1 MAASF
6 NRDLFLIYA
15 AAFLRALSVGL
26 TGVVLGLYLARA
38 GFSATAIGVVVAA
51 GLAGSALA
59 TLLAGFRADRLGR
72 RGTLVA
78 LSLLAAL
85 GGFTLPLAGSFP
97 ALLGLTFLGMV
108 NGMGR
113 DRGAASALEQA
124 IIPEAV
130 PGERRTWA
138 LAWYN
143 IVLDA
148 GHALGALAGALPLLL
163 RAQLGMDLLASY
175 HITFGIYGVLGLL
188 CALLYAFLSPQIEVT
203 QARVGAGVRVGAGAS
218 PARADVAPR
227 PVGAL
232 LATPISPEGK
242 RIVTRLSSLFFLDA
256 FAGGFLTN
264 ALLAYWF
271 FTRFGVAEESLAPLF
286 AVTRLANAA
295 SHLVAARL
303 ARRFGLVNTMVF
315 THIPSSLLLMA
326 VPFAPSFAWAVA
338 LFLAR
343 ESLVE
348 MDVPTRQSYVV
359 AVVAPA
365 ERTYASSMTSVV
377 RNAGWAAAPTFAGL
391 FMQQVSLAAPLI
403 AAGAMKIVY
412 DLLLYS
418 AFRHLKPPEERK
430 D

>member
-1 MAASF
+1 M
-6 NRDLFLIYA
+6 NRDLLVIYA
-15 AAFLRALSVGL
+15 AAFLRALGVGI

-38 GFSATAIGVVVAA
+38 GFSATAIGIVVAA
-51 GLAGSALA
+51 GLAGAALA
-59 TLLAGFRADRLGR
+59 TLLTSFRADRLGR
-72 RGTLVA
+72 RRTLVA

-85 GGFTLPLAGSFP
+85 GGFLLPLAGSFP
-97 ALLGLTFLGMV
+97 ALLGLAFLGMV

-113 DRGAASALEQA
+113 DRGPASALEQA
-124 IIPEAV
+124 IIPEAI
-130 PGERRTWA
+130 PAERRTWA

-163 RAQLGMDLLASY
+163 RTRFEVDLLPSY
-175 HITFGIYGVLGLL
+175 QITFGVYGGLGIVG
-188 CALLYAFLSPQIEVT
+188 ALLYAFLSPQIEVRG
-203 QARVGAGVRVGAGAS
+203 ARPPSAGPDELRGAARPALLDGVS
-218 PARADVAPR
+218 PA
-227 PVGAL
+227 
-232 LATPISPEGK
+232 ISPEGK
-242 RIVTRLSSLFFLDA
+242 RVVTRLSALFFVDA

-271 FTRFGVAEESLAPLF
+271 FNRFGVAEGSLAPLF
-286 AVTRLANAA
+286 AVTRVANAL

-315 THIPSSLLLMA
+315 THIPSSLLLMT

-359 AVVAPA
+359 ALVAPA
-365 ERTYASSMTSVV
+365 ERTFASGMTSVV

-403 AAGAMKIVY
+403 IAGGMKIVY
-412 DLLLYS
+412 DVLLYFS
-418 AFRHLKPPEERK
+418 FRRVKPPEERK

>member
-1 MAASF
+1 M
-6 NRDLFLIYA
+6 NRDLVLIYS

-26 TGVVLGLYLARA
+26 TGVILGLYLARA
-38 GFSATAIGVVVAA
+38 GFSATAIGIVVAA

-59 TLLAGFRADRLGR
+59 TLIASFRADRLGR
-72 RGTLVA
+72 RRALVA
-78 LSLLAAL
+78 FSLLSAA
-85 GGFTLPLAGSFP
+85 GGFFLPLAGAFS
-97 ALLGLTFLGMV
+97 AIIGVAFLGMV

-124 IIPEAV
+124 IIPETV
-130 PGERRTWA
+130 SDERRTWA

-143 IVLDA
+143 ILLDT
-148 GHALGALAGALPLLL
+148 GHALGALVGVVPFLL
-163 RAQLGMDLLASY
+163 RTRLEMDLLASY
-175 HITFGIYGVLGLL
+175 HVTFWIYGALGLVG
-188 CALLYAFLSPQIEVT
+188 AVIYAVLSPQIEVRV
-203 QARVGAGVRVGAGAS
+203 ARPPSAGAN
-218 PARADVAPR
+218 V
-227 PVGAL
+227 V
-232 LATPISPEGK
+232 SPEGK
-242 RIVTRLSSLFFLDA
+242 RVVTKISALFFIDA

-271 FTRFGVAEESLAPLF
+271 FSRFGVAEESLAPLF

-295 SHLVAARL
+295 SHLVAAWL
-303 ARRFGLVNTMVF
+303 ARRIGLVNTMVS
-315 THIPSSLLLMA
+315 THIPSSLLLIA

-359 AVVAPA
+359 AVVAPS
-365 ERTYASSMTSVV
+365 ERTFASGMTSVV

-403 AAGAMKIVY
+403 IAGGMKIAY
-412 DLLLYS
+412 DLLLYA
-418 AFRHLKPPEERK
+418 AFQRLKPPEERG
-430 D
+430 

>member
-1 MAASF
+1 M
-6 NRDLFLIYA
+6 NRDLILIYA
-15 AAFLRALSVGL
+15 AAFLRASGVGI

-38 GFSATAIGVVVAA
+38 GFSATAIGIVVAA
-51 GLAGSALA
+51 GLAGAALA
-59 TLLAGFRADRLGR
+59 TLLTSFRADRLGR
-72 RGTLVA
+72 RRTLVG

-85 GGFTLPLAGSFP
+85 GGFLLPLAGSFP
-97 ALLGLTFLGMV
+97 ALLGLAFLGMV

-113 DRGAASALEQA
+113 DRGPASALEQA
-124 IIPEAV
+124 LIPEAI
-130 PGERRTWA
+130 PAERRTWA

-163 RAQLGMDLLASY
+163 RARFDVGLLASY
-175 HITFGIYGVLGLL
+175 QITFGVYGTLGLL
-188 CALLYAFLSPQIEVT
+188 GAVLYASLSPSVET
-203 QARVGAGVRVGAGAS
+203 QSANAS
-218 PARADVAPR
+218 
-227 PVGAL
+227 L
-232 LATPISPEGK
+232 SSSSISAEGK
-242 RIVTRLSSLFFLDA
+242 RVVTKLSALFFVDA

-271 FTRFGVAEESLAPLF
+271 FHRFGVAEESLAPLF

-315 THIPSSLLLMA
+315 THIPSSLLLMT
-326 VPFAPSFAWAVA
+326 VPFAPSFFWAVA

-365 ERTYASSMTSVV
+365 ERTFASGMTSLV
-377 RNAGWAAAPTFAGL
+377 RNAGWAAAPTFAGV
-391 FMQQVSLAAPLI
+391 FMQQVSMAAPLI
-403 AAGAMKIVY
+403 VAGGMKITY
-412 DLLLYS
+412 DILLYF
-418 AFRHLKPPEERK
+418 AFRRVKPPEESG
-430 D
+430 

>member
-1 MAASF
+1 M

-38 GFSATAIGVVVAA
+38 GFSATAIGMVVAA

-72 RGTLVA
+72 RRSLVG
-78 LSLLAAL
+78 LSLLAAA
-85 GGFTLPLAGSFP
+85 GGLVLPLAGSFP
-97 ALLGLTFLGMV
+97 ALLGLAFLGMV

-113 DRGAASALEQA
+113 DRGPASALEQA
-124 IIPEAV
+124 IIPEAISA
-130 PGERRTWA
+130 ERRTWA

-163 RAQLGMDLLASY
+163 RARLDVDLLAAY
-175 HITFGIYGVLGLL
+175 HITFGIYGALGLL
-188 CALLYAFLSPQIEVT
+188 CALLYAFLSTQVEV
-203 QARVGAGVRVGAGAS
+203 R
-218 PARADVAPR
+218 DVAR
-227 PVGAL
+227 PSSAASASGENPETTQFPSA
-232 LATPISPEGK
+232 ASAPISPQGK
-242 RIVTRLSSLFFLDA
+242 RVVARLSALFFVDA

-271 FTRFGVAEESLAPLF
+271 FTRFAVAEESLAPLF

-295 SHLVAARL
+295 SHLVAAWL
-303 ARRFGLVNTMVF
+303 ARRIGLVNTMVF

-359 AVVAPA
+359 AVVEPC

-377 RNAGWAAAPTFAGL
+377 RNAGWAAAPTLAGL

-403 AAGAMKIVY
+403 LAGGMKIAY
-412 DLLLYS
+412 DLLLYA
-418 AFRHLKPPEERK
+418 AFRGLKPPEERK
-430 D
+430 S

>member
-1 MAASF
+1 M
-6 NRDLFLIYA
+6 NRDLILIYA
-15 AAFLRALSVGL
+15 AAFLRASGVGI

-38 GFSATAIGVVVAA
+38 GFSATAIGIVVAA
-51 GLAGSALA
+51 GLAGAALA
-59 TLLAGFRADRLGR
+59 TLLTSFRADRLGR
-72 RGTLVA
+72 RRTLVG

-85 GGFTLPLAGSFP
+85 GGFLLPLAGSFP
-97 ALLGLTFLGMV
+97 ALLGLAFLGMV

-113 DRGAASALEQA
+113 DRGPASALEQA
-124 IIPEAV
+124 LIPEAI
-130 PGERRTWA
+130 PAERRTWA

-163 RAQLGMDLLASY
+163 RARFDVDLLASY
-175 HITFGIYGVLGLL
+175 QITFGVYGILGMVG
-188 CALLYAFLSPQIEVT
+188 AVLYASLSPSVE
-203 QARVGAGVRVGAGAS
+203 AS
-218 PARADVAPR
+218 PTA
-227 PVGAL
+227 GL
-232 LATPISPEGK
+232 SSSSISPEGK
-242 RIVTRLSSLFFLDA
+242 RVVTKLSALFFIDA

-271 FTRFGVAEESLAPLF
+271 FQRFGVAEESLAPLF

-315 THIPSSLLLMA
+315 THIPSSLLLMT
-326 VPFAPSFAWAVA
+326 VPFAPSFFWAVA

-365 ERTYASSMTSVV
+365 ERTFASGMTSLV
-377 RNAGWAAAPTFAGL
+377 RNAGWAAAPTFAGI
-391 FMQQVSLAAPLI
+391 FMQQVSMAAPLI
-403 AAGAMKIVY
+403 VAGGMKITY
-412 DLLLYS
+412 DILLYF
-418 AFRHLKPPEERK
+418 AFRRVKPPEESG
-430 D
+430 